1 MRLVREA
8 SMNSPCRVV
17 SNGESSGRK
26 VRKEVG
32 WWGGGGGVSFPVVSS
47 LVMSLF
53 CEQLWW
59 EFRPPEE
66 KKQQEFWDRM
76 GLLKV
81 VLYPSVCSGF
91 CSGCR

>member
-1 MRLVREA
+1 
-8 SMNSPCRVV
+8 MNSPCRVV

-26 VRKEVG
+26 VRKEA
-32 WWGGGGGVSFPVVSS
+32 GGLFSCSSFPVVSS